1 MTLLNSKS
9 PLMNYQ
15 GMTKATV
22 FVDKSLMLSK
32 ISSHIGIPSEKYICI
47 TRPRRFGK
55 TINAQMLAT
64 YYTKGYDSHKIFDSL
79 LISKEGTYK
88 KHLNHYNVI
97 YIDFTKLLTR
107 MNTYEEFE
115 NRFIEKLVDDL
126 CENYPILKR
135 NSKYTLSDYFTQS
148 LSSFVFI
155 MDEWDAIF
163 QMDFMD
169 DVSRK
174 KFLILLKDLLKD
186 NSYVE
191 LAYMTGVLPI
201 AKYSSGSELNMF
213 GEYNFMNDT
222 QYSDYFGFT
231 REEVKGLCKKY
242 NMSFEE
248 ISDWYNGYY
257 DYKGNRIFNPRS
269 VSMAIQNHYCQ
280 SYWTQTGPMNEISN
294 CIINNV
300 DSVRDDLIRLVSG
313 ESIEIE
319 FTDQF
324 SAENMQLKNR
334 DEILSAMIVYG
345 FLSYHDGTLR
355 IPNRELMTKFNKVLL
370 RNDISSVYAITKMS
384 EEMLRATWNMDFNT
398 MAQIMETCHES
409 EIDLMHYNNESSLT
423 YVVSMVYLKAR
434 DYYKIVREEQSGK
447 GYADFIFYPYR
458 KQNPAIVLELKV
470 DSTPEKA
477 IQQIRD
483 KNYIEKVKNYK
494 EILLVGIAYSKKDK
508 KHTCK
513 VEKL

>member
-1 MTLLNSKS
+1 MALLNSKS
-9 PLMNYQ
+9 PLINYQ
-15 GMTKATV
+15 GMTNATV

-55 TINAQMLAT
+55 TINAQMVAS
-64 YYTKGYDSHKIFDSL
+64 YYSKVFDTHSLFNSLKISQTEDY
-79 LISKEGTYK
+79 E
-88 KHLNHYNVI
+88 KHINAYHVV
-97 YIDFTKLLTR
+97 YIDFTEILDNLDSYDAFEKRFFKKVKLDLIK
-107 MNTYEEFE
+107 NFPNVNFDEEE
-115 NRFIEKLVDDL
+115 TISDL
-126 CENYPILKR
+126 FYATN
-135 NSKYTLSDYFTQS
+135 
-148 LSSFVFI
+148 SSFIFV

-163 QMDFMD
+163 QSQILDEI
-169 DVSRK
+169 SKRK
-174 KFLILLKDLLKD
+174 YLMMLKGMLKDKP
-186 NSYVE
+186 YVQ
-191 LAYMTGVLPI
+191 LAYLTGILPI

-213 GEYNFMNDT
+213 NEHSFLNDREYCE
-222 QYSDYFGFT
+222 YFGFT
-231 REEVKGLCKKY
+231 ENEVLSLCHTYK
-242 NMSFEE
+242 MDFDE
-248 ISDWYNGYY
+248 ICEWYNGYY
-257 DYKGNRIFNPRS
+257 DYEDRRIFNPRS
-269 VSMAIQNHYCQ
+269 VSMAITNHFCQ
-280 SYWTQTGPMNEISN
+280 SYWTETGPMNEIEL
-294 CIINNV
+294 CIQNDV
-300 DSVRDDLIRLVSG
+300 GSVQNDLIRLISK
-313 ESIEIE
+313 EKIEIE
-319 FTDQF
+319 FDDQF

-334 DEILSAMIVYG
+334 DEILSAMVIYG
-345 FLSYHDGTLR
+345 FLSYHNGILC
-355 IPNRELMTKFNKVLL
+355 IPNQELMLKFNKVLL
-370 RNDISSVYAITKMS
+370 KEDVSEIYKITKMS